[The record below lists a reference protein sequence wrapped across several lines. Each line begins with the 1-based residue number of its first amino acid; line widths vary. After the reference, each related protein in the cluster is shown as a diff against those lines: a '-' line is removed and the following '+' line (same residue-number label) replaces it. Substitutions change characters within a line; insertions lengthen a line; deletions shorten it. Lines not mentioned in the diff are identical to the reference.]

1 MLGYMELTAPAPLSD
16 ERQLRRSFEGRM
28 VAGVASGVARYLD
41 VDVVVVRIALVA
53 LTLMAGIGVPL
64 YAAAWL
70 LVPDEDAQLSVAD
83 HLLGRFQVAVTHP
96 GAPEADMGTSAGG
109 GHGV

>member
-1 MLGYMELTAPAPLSD
+1 
-16 ERQLRRSFEGRM
+16 M
-28 VAGVASGVARYLD
+28 VAGVAAGVARYFD

-70 LVPDEDAQLSVAD
+70 LVPDEDSELSVAD
-83 HLLGRFQVAVTHP
+83 HLLGRFQVAVTHRGEA
-96 GAPEADMGTSAGG
+96 GAGVGTSEGSS
-109 GHGV
+109 HGL

>member
-1 MLGYMELTAPAPLSD
+1 MELSAPASLSD
-16 ERQLRRSFEGRM
+16 QRQLRRSFEGRM
-28 VAGVASGVARYLD
+28 VAGVAAGVARYFD

-70 LVPDEDAQLSVAD
+70 LVPDEESELSVAD
-83 HLLGRFQVAVTHP
+83 HLLGHFQVAMTHRSEG
-96 GAPEADMGTSAGG
+96 GADVGRSERS
-109 GHGV
+109 GHGL